1 MGGLKMVDMTTVP
14 TTTGLIKHKDLMKTF
29 PTLIDR
35 FGRQISYLRLSVTDR
50 CDLRCAY
57 CIPKGFRGFEVPAHW
72 LNFAEIERL
81 MAIFVRSGVSRIR
94 LTGGEPLL
102 RAQLPLL
109 ARRLA
114 ALPGLEEL
122 SLSTNATRLEDHAQ
136 ALRDA
141 GVSRVN
147 ISLDSLIPEQIK
159 CLTGQDAFA
168 KIMAGI
174 DAAQQV
180 GFSPI
185 KINMVIVP
193 GVNDREI
200 DDMVAFCRD
209 HRLILRLIEP
219 MPMGDSGRTI
229 APHDLQETRQRLTQ
243 RFDLIPALIPG
254 DGPAYYL
261 QDPEGTFNVGF
272 ITPISRHFCATCNR
286 VRLTVDGILHLCLGQ
301 EARVDFR
308 TLMRSGASDEELTL
322 ALRAAV
328 ELKPERHEFREFPEK
343 IMRFMSSTG
352 G

>member
-1 MGGLKMVDMTTVP
+1 MTTILRNA
-14 TTTGLIKHKDLMKTF
+14 TSTKHKAPVKTF
-29 PTLIDR
+29 PSLVDR

-57 CIPKGFRGFEVPAHW
+57 CIPKGFKGFEVPAHW
-72 LNFAEIERL
+72 LTFAEVERL
-81 MAIFVRSGVSRIR
+81 MAVFVRSGVSHIR

-109 ARRLA
+109 AQRLA

-122 SLSTNATRLEDHAQ
+122 SLSTNATQLEGHAR

-147 ISLDSLIPEQIK
+147 ISLDSLVPEQIN

-174 DAAQQV
+174 RAAQRV

-193 GVNDREI
+193 GVNDHEI
-200 DDMVAFCRD
+200 DSMVDFCRT
-209 HRLILRLIEP
+209 HKLILRLIEP
-219 MPMGDSGRTI
+219 MPMGDSGRAIT
-229 APHDLQETRQRLTQ
+229 PYDLQETRRRLTQ
-243 RFDLIPALIPG
+243 RFDLVPALISG
-254 DGPAYYL
+254 GGPAYYL
-261 QDPEGTFNVGF
+261 QDSGGTFNVGF

-308 TLMRSGASDEELTL
+308 TLIRSGASDEELAVT
-322 ALRAAV
+322 LRAAI
-328 ELKPERHEFREFPEK
+328 ELKPERHEFREAPEK